1 MSSFSS
7 LNVGSLAIHAAQR
20 GLDVTGQNISNSAT
34 LGYTRQRV
42 DQVAVGGPTVPAIWS
57 RYDAV
62 GGGVRVTGI
71 SRVRD
76 EFLEARARVA
86 HGNLAETQKLEQTY
100 AAIER
105 TIDEPSSTGLQ
116 SRLAEFWNAAG
127 KMSNDPTAQA
137 PRNLTFERAVAVA
150 NHLNG
155 MANQLTTQWSD
166 TVTEARANV
175 NDVNVMAKDLA
186 NLNRAIR
193 NNTISGLPSNEL
205 ADQRDLLVE
214 KIATL
219 TGATAERIADGQVS
233 VRLGNAYLV
242 NGVDNSAIKLV
253 ATGSDPRTST
263 LSVQWA
269 QATDPEAAAATAE
282 FFNPGTAAVAHSS
295 TGGGGVGE
303 LSGQLKTVN
312 EILPGYLKSLDT
324 VATQFV
330 ATVNGQQASY
340 TDPNTGVTSQPYTVD
355 GTPGAALFSGTNA
368 SNIAVIAGKAPNDLA
383 ISKGNPAAAP
393 PATPVLDGDNALA
406 MSRHLS
412 DPSGADATYRAMVV
426 ELGVEA
432 QSVARTGQ
440 ARTVVAKDADDAR
453 ENVSGVSLNEEMTN
467 LVKYQHSFSAAA
479 KFITTVDTTIEA
491 LLNMVR

>member
-34 LGYTRQRV
+34 PGYSRQRV
-42 DQVAVGGPTVPAIWS
+42 DQVAIGGPTVPAIWS
-57 RYDAV
+57 RYDGV
-62 GGGVRVTGI
+62 GGGVRVTGV

-76 EFLEARARVA
+76 EFLEARARLA
-86 HGNLAETQKLEQTY
+86 HGNLAETEKLEQTY
-100 AAIER
+100 AGIER
-105 TIDEPSSTGLQ
+105 TFDEPSSTGLQ
-116 SRLAEFWNAAG
+116 SRLAEFWNAAA
-127 KMSNDPTAQA
+127 KMSIDPKAEA

-155 MANQLTTQWSD
+155 MANQLTTQWAD
-166 TVTEARANV
+166 TVTEAQANV
-175 NDVNVMAKDLA
+175 NDVNVMAKDVA

-219 TGATAERIADGQVS
+219 TGATTERIADGQVN
-233 VRLGNAYLV
+233 VKIGNAYLV
-242 NGVDNSAIKLV
+242 NGVENSAIKLV

-269 QATDPEAAAATAE
+269 QATDPESATATAE
-282 FFNPGTAAVAHSS
+282 YFNAGTAAIATDSAS
-295 TGGGGVGE
+295 GGSVGE
-303 LSGQLKTVN
+303 ISGQLKTVN
-312 EILPGYLKSLDT
+312 EIVPSYLKNLDS
-324 VATQFV
+324 VATQFMN
-330 ATVNGQQASY
+330 TVNAQQTSF
-340 TDPNTGVTSQPYTVD
+340 TDPTTGVTSTPYTVH
-355 GTPGAALFSGTNA
+355 GTPGANLFAGTNA
-368 SNIAVIAGKAPNDLA
+368 SDISVIAGKGPKDLA
-383 ISKGNPAAAP
+383 ISKGDPSGTP
-393 PATPVLDGDNALA
+393 PVLDGDNALA
-406 MSRHLS
+406 MSRHLG
-412 DPSGADATYRAMVV
+412 DASGADASYRALVV

-432 QSVARTGQ
+432 QSVTRTGQ
-440 ARTVVAKDADDAR
+440 AQTVVAKDADDAR